1 MEFGR
6 SVRPSNWSRVLPVE
20 CSFRHVNR
28 IHQIVSRHIE
38 FDGYFTL
45 LVGEIF
51 GFSFLLF
58 VENPDQD
65 VPDSGTSPNQL
76 EFAIF
81 VFQLIGVEGSDELQ
95 RHAAEMIFEC

>member
-1 MEFGR
+1 M
-6 SVRPSNWSRVLPVE
+6 
-20 CSFRHVNR
+20 NR

-38 FDGYFTL
+38 FDVYFTL
-45 LVGEIF
+45 LVGEIL
-51 GFSFLLF
+51 GFSFLSF

-65 VPDSGTSPNQL
+65 VTYSGTSPNQL

-81 VFQLIGVEGSDELQ
+81 VFHLVGVEGSDQFQ